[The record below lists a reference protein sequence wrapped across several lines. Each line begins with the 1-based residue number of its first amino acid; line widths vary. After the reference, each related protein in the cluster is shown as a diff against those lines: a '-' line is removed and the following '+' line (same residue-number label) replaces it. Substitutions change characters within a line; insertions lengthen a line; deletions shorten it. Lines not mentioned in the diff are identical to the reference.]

1 MGSLS
6 EPLRG
11 RVAVFIPVR
20 GGSKSIPLKNIR
32 PLAGRPLVHWTAS
45 AALACEAVDAVFI
58 ASDSA
63 EIRAVAAGLDHPR
76 LRVIDRSAASASDTA
91 STESA
96 MLEFAEAHGGF
107 EWIAL
112 VQATSP
118 LLTTA
123 DLDGALAR
131 LAETG
136 ADSLLSV
143 THEHRFRW
151 APAGDGAVEPVNYEP
166 AKRPRRQDWPGE
178 LYENGALY
186 ITRREA
192 LLRTGC
198 RLSGVIA
205 PWVMPTA
212 TAFEIDEPE
221 DWAVLEALLA
231 RRAPPEGDDH
241 RRAKR
246 VELLVS
252 DVDGVL
258 TDAGMYYSPEGD
270 RLKKFNTRDGRGLAM
285 IRAAGIDVALMTGE
299 NSPIVARRAEKLR
312 IDKVFLGIDD
322 KLAALGALLAE
333 LGLDWSAVAYIGD
346 DLNDLEV
353 MRRVGFAACPRD
365 AARAI
370 RAVARYRCETPG
382 GAGCVREFVEHL
394 LTLRGEPTD
403 R

>member
-6 EPLRG
+6 G

-32 PLAGRPLVHWTAS
+32 PLAGRPLVHWTAA
-45 AALACEAVDAVFI
+45 AALACEAVDAVFV

-63 EIRAVAAGLDHPR
+63 EIRAVAAALDHPK

-96 MLEFAEAHGGF
+96 MIEFAEAHDGF

-131 LAETG
+131 LAEAG

-151 APAGDGAVEPVNYEP
+151 SPTGDGAVVPVNYDP
-166 AKRPRRQDWPGE
+166 HKRPRRQDWRGE

-212 TAFEIDEPE
+212 TAFEIDEPG

-231 RRAPPEGDDH
+231 RRTPPEGDAH

-246 VELLVS
+246 VKLLVS

-258 TDAGMYYSPEGD
+258 TDAGMYYSAEGD

-285 IRAAGIDVALMTGE
+285 IRAAGVDVALLTGE
-299 NSPIVARRAEKLR
+299 NSPIVARRAEKLH
-312 IDKVFLGIDD
+312 IDKVLLGIDD
-322 KLAALGALLAE
+322 KLTALGALIGE
-333 LGLDWSAVAYIGD
+333 LDLDWSEVAYIGD
-346 DLNDLEV
+346 DLNDLDV

-370 RAVARYRCETPG
+370 RAVAHYRCETLG